1 MTVLHLLVLKGQ
13 VNLLKQIF
21 QVNLIG
27 ITKYNVSLNS
37 ESQMG
42 YLSGL
47 RI

>member
-1 MTVLHLLVLKGQ
+1 MTVLHILVLKGQ
-13 VNLLKQIF
+13 VNLLIQIF
-21 QVNLIG
+21 QVNLFG
-27 ITKYNVSLNS
+27 ITKYNVCLNS